1 MQQRNQAFARV
12 VMPGLRSSCYSRAA
26 SPWSTRD
33 MPNVHNLYPIIENA
47 VKNFEGILDERHHV
61 EAGPLFDLGRAER
74 VSADAIDDGP
84 DAGYEERPLPG
95 RRMRGG
101 CRRKSC
107 EDWRRR
113 GWSTQPSC
121 APECAKRGLELPL
134 RSLSRCARPHRS
146 PQAPP
151 AWRGTHR
158 CGAPRL
164 RARTRQALPDP
175 PGARNST
182 CSSTLFVLGLMQS
195 I

>member
-84 DAGYEERPLPG
+84 DAGF
-95 RRMRGG
+95 
-101 CRRKSC
+101 KSA
-107 EDWRRR
+107 RN
-113 GWSTQPSC
+113 PV
-121 APECAKRGLELPL
+121 AECAAAVGGNLAKIGDGAVGVLNLHARRNVRNAASTSSSVAIPL
-134 RSLSRCARPHRS
+134 RSASSMAASSAGVAWYTPLRRASIARAYS
-146 PQAPP
+146 A
-151 AWRGTHR
+151 
-158 CGAPRL
+158 
-164 RARTRQALPDP
+164 
-175 PGARNST
+175 
-182 CSSTLFVLGLMQS
+182 SSS
-195 I
+195 